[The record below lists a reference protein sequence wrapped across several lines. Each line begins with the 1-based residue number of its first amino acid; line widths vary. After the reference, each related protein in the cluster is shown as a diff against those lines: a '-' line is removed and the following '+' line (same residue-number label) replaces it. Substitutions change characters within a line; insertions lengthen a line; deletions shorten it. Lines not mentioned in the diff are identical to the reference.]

1 MRIVWAGWAPAQS
14 NIRLWRPH
22 VSVWVHSRH
31 QTSRRGRTPPASYVH
46 EEIGD
51 GDRAGDGV
59 LMHWPIGP
67 IPYTAHAGRRPAHPA
82 APLIGAD
89 GGNGARATVR
99 AWPFPPKKMR
109 EEAGFL
115 PHLLFTRSSSPST
128 LVTPTPSSLGSL
140 ASDSYSA
147 PPARQRPYPDCQQ
160 QQPEWRVP
168 VRPSGDR

>member
-1 MRIVWAGWAPAQS
+1 MRIVWAGAQPAQS

-22 VSVWVHSRH
+22 VSVGIHSRH
-31 QTSRRGRTPPASYVH
+31 QTSRRGRTTSAFYAH
-46 EEIGD
+46 EEMGD

-59 LMHWPIGP
+59 LMHRPIGP
-67 IPYTAHAGRRPAHPA
+67 VPYTAHAGRRPAHPA
-82 APLIGAD
+82 APLLGAD

-115 PHLLFTRSSSPST
+115 PPLLFTRSSSPST
-128 LVTPTPSSLGSL
+128 LATPTPSSPGSL

-147 PPARQRPYPDCQQ
+147 PPALQRPSPDCQQ